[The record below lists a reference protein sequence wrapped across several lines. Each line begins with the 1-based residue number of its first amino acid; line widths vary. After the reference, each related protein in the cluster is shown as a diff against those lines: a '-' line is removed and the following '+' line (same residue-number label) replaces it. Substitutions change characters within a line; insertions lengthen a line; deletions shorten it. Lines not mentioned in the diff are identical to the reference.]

1 MKSYPFSQNQRP
13 TLPPPFLSF
22 SEDSL
27 LWCFYVAMTFT
38 SKRIQQVLLSLFK
51 SSQGVGALFSLHPLS
66 LSLSLSLFR
75 WNRSICLS
83 LSHTPSFCLFVYL
96 DVPLFCIVSVFLL
109 SPSVS
114 IFYISLSCFI
124 FYTSLSFSGYIVY
137 LCVSLFC
144 ILSVFLLSPSA
155 SLFNISMSSFI
166 FYTSLS
172 INE

>member
-66 LSLSLSLFR
+66 LSLSLSVSLESF
-75 WNRSICLS
+75 NLSLS
-83 LSHTPSFCLFVYL
+83 LSHIVFLSFCLL
-96 DVPLFCIVSVFLL
+96 RCAPLLYCFCLSLVSFCIYILHLPVLL
-109 SPSVS
+109 
-114 IFYISLSCFI
+114 YILHLSLLLWLHC
-124 FYTSLSFSGYIVY
+124 L
-137 LCVSLFC
+137 LMCVSLLYSFCLSLVSFC
-144 ILSVFLLSPSA
+144 IFV
-155 SLFNISMSSFI
+155 
-166 FYTSLS
+166 
-172 INE
+172 